1 MMLLM
6 VMRLINT
13 NSICRLALIQG
24 VYSREVN
31 YIQAI
36 KESFTNQILLFQK
49 VSRMQLFSVMFLEIY
64 SLP

>member
-24 VYSREVN
+24 VCSREVN

-49 VSRMQLFSVMFLEIY
+49 VSRMQLFSIMFLEIY